1 VAVCAAA
8 LSGSGQPLF
17 ASEQEAQ
24 ISPDSGQN
32 SRISRITRM
41 LAQTSTAQ
49 TQPQPAPAPTTPAS
63 LTPPV
68 QPVLDP
74 AAGPVLRMTVDE
86 AVASALEQNLGIR
99 ADRLEPQIQD
109 MSVGAARAAFT
120 PSFFTRMNTST
131 ESSPPASF
139 LAGAAPTITED
150 RFLTST
156 GLQQQLGW
164 GGGSYSLS
172 WDTARIETTRF
183 TSFNPQLSSNIAAT
197 FTQPLLRNFSID
209 GFRQQLLLSRSQ
221 REIADVQV
229 NQTVTTTTRN
239 VRNAYW
245 DLVFTIAS
253 HRVQQQSLD
262 LAREQL
268 KNNRTRVE
276 VGTLAPIDIIEAEAE
291 VARNEEA
298 VIVAEANIKT
308 AEDILRAL
316 VLSPDRPDF
325 WQLRIEPTEPP
336 MMQPRTI
343 DVDAAVRAALA
354 DRTDINQLRKQIDQ
368 TDINVRYFSNQR
380 LPDLNLNAG
389 LNAIGLGGTELIFA
403 EGGSFPPPVVGSSP
417 RSFSTVLG
425 DAFGLDFPT
434 WTFGVEIG
442 YPIGRSSAE
451 ANLARSRLEKTQ
463 GQTNLRNL
471 EMQVASAVR
480 DIGRRVGTNF
490 QRVEATRKAQEFA
503 EQRLAAEQKKF
514 NVGMSDT
521 FRVLQA
527 QRDLAIARNNL
538 LQAILDYNRTI
549 NDFDAIQKV
558 PLIAR

>member
-1 VAVCAAA
+1 VAVCAAT

-17 ASEQEAQ
+17 ASGQE
-24 ISPDSGQN
+24 
-32 SRISRITRM
+32 SRIP
-41 LAQTSTAQ
+41 A
-49 TQPQPAPAPTTPAS
+49 PQPAPTTPAS

-68 QPVLDP
+68 PPVLDP

-86 AVASALEQNLGIR
+86 AVTSALEQNLGIR

-139 LAGAAPTITED
+139 LAGSAPTITED
-150 RFLTST
+150 QFLTST
-156 GLQQQLGW
+156 GVQQQLGW

-209 GFRQQLLLSRSQ
+209 GFRQQLLLSRNQ

-253 HRVQQQSLD
+253 YRVQQQSLE

-308 AEDILRAL
+308 AEDVLRAL

-325 WQLRIEPTEPP
+325 WQLRIEPTDPP
-336 MMQPRTI
+336 VMQPRTI

-354 DRTDINQLRKQIDQ
+354 DRTDITQLRKQIDQ

-380 LPDLNLNAG
+380 LPDVNLNAG

-403 EGGSFPPPVVGSSP
+403 EGGAFPPPVVGSSQ
-417 RSFSTVLG
+417 RAFGTVLG

>member
-1 VAVCAAA
+1 V
-8 LSGSGQPLF
+8 
-17 ASEQEAQ
+17 
-24 ISPDSGQN
+24 
-32 SRISRITRM
+32 
-41 LAQTSTAQ
+41 
-49 TQPQPAPAPTTPAS
+49 
-63 LTPPV
+63 
-68 QPVLDP
+68 
-74 AAGPVLRMTVDE
+74 
-86 AVASALEQNLGIR
+86 
-99 ADRLEPQIQD
+99 
-109 MSVGAARAAFT
+109 
-120 PSFFTRMNTST
+120 
-131 ESSPPASF
+131 
-139 LAGAAPTITED
+139 
-150 RFLTST
+150 
-156 GLQQQLGW
+156 QQQLGW

-209 GFRQQLLLSRSQ
+209 GFRQQLLLSRNQ

-253 HRVQQQSLD
+253 YRVQQQSLE

-308 AEDILRAL
+308 AEDVLRAL

-325 WQLRIEPTEPP
+325 WQLRIEPTDPP
-336 MMQPRTI
+336 VMQPRTI

-354 DRTDINQLRKQIDQ
+354 DRTDITQLRKQIDQ

-380 LPDLNLNAG
+380 LPDVNLNAG

-403 EGGSFPPPVVGSSP
+403 EGGAFPPPVVGSSQ
-417 RSFSTVLG
+417 RAFGTVLG

>member
-1 VAVCAAA
+1 MV
-8 LSGSGQPLF
+8 
-17 ASEQEAQ
+17 
-24 ISPDSGQN
+24 
-32 SRISRITRM
+32 
-41 LAQTSTAQ
+41 AQTSTPQ

-86 AVASALEQNLGIR
+86 AVTSALEQNLGIR

-109 MSVGAARAAFT
+109 MSVATARAAFT
-120 PSFFTRMNTST
+120 PAFFTRLNTSS

-139 LAGAAPTITED
+139 LAGSAPTITED

-164 GGGSYSLS
+164 GGGSYSVS
-172 WDTARIETTRF
+172 WDTARVETTRF
-183 TSFNPQLSSNIAAT
+183 TSFNPQLSSTVAAT

-229 NQTVTTTTRN
+229 AQTITTTTRN
-239 VRNAYW
+239 VRNSYW

-308 AEDILRAL
+308 AEDVLRAL

-336 MMQPRTI
+336 IMQPRTI

-354 DRTDINQLRKQIDQ
+354 DRTDINQLRKQIEQ
-368 TDINVRYFSNQR
+368 TDINVRYYSNQR
-380 LPDLNLNAG
+380 LPDVNLNAG
-389 LNAIGLGGTELIFA
+389 LNAVGLGGTELIFA
-403 EGGSFPPPVVGSSP
+403 EGGSFPPPIIGSSD
-417 RSFSTVLG
+417 RAFSSVLG

-434 WTFGVEIG
+434 WTFGLEIG
-442 YPIGRSSAE
+442 YPIGRSPAE

-480 DIGRRVGTNF
+480 DVGRRVGTNF

-527 QRDLAIARNNL
+527 QRDLAVARNNL
-538 LQAILDYNRTI
+538 LQAILDYNRTL
-549 NDFDAIQKV
+549 NDFDAIQRV
-558 PLIAR
+558 PLVVQR